1 MLKSKHS
8 ILLIL
13 MIIGLV
19 GFYSCHQKESISLK
33 IMSYNIRHGNGLD
46 NVQDLS
52 RSAKIIASQA
62 PDLCGLQEID
72 NFCLRSDSIGQTD
85 YLAKKTSMT
94 GTFSKFMDFD
104 KGAYGMSTLS
114 TKPIVS
120 TKILKLPDAK
130 YEPRISIINKVQIT
144 EGHTILFVNVHFD
157 WVNGDEGSSN
167 RLNQAKVLVKY
178 LNKSELACV
187 IVGDF
192 NCTPESSTMQYFYNE
207 GFIFVDKGHDKLS
220 YQGEHQLEI
229 DHLLFRDSREVQ
241 FEKKNVLLLQ
251 EPIVSDHR
259 PLIVELEATLN

>member
-8 ILLIL
+8 VLLIL
-13 MIIGLV
+13 MTIGLV
-19 GFYSCHQKESISLK
+19 NFYSCSQKESISLK

-46 NVQDLS
+46 NIQDLS
-52 RSAKIIASQA
+52 RSAKIIESEA

-72 NFCLRSDSIGQTD
+72 DFCLRSHSIGQTD
-85 YLAKKTSMT
+85 YLAKKTSMA

-130 YEPRISIINKVQIT
+130 YEPRTSIINEVQIT
-144 EGHTILFVNVHFD
+144 KGYTILFANVHFD
-157 WVNGDEGSSN
+157 WVKGNEGSSN
-167 RLNQAKVLVKY
+167 RLNQAKALVKY

-187 IVGDF
+187 VVGDF
-192 NCTPESSTMQYFYNE
+192 NCTPESATMQYFYSE
-207 GFIFVDKGHDKLS
+207 GFIFVDKGHDKFS

-241 FEKKNVLLLQ
+241 FEKKNVLLLKQ
-251 EPIVSDHR
+251 PIVSDHR